1 MRLLITFVALSMTTW
16 AADFLGTWKWNLE
29 KTTLTPLPKAATTT
43 REANGPDGVKSS
55 TTITSQSGAVNT
67 WGYTAKYDGK
77 EYSVTGNQNFDTIA
91 LKREDANTTR
101 IEVHKKGG
109 KYHAVWSSRGFPRR
123 EDCHIEHQGHR
134 QGRQALDPNHRLR
147 KAVNALKEKTRAS
160 STHNSR
166 RSFGYNLGC
175 QTTHSELGN

>member
-1 MRLLITFVALSMTTW
+1 VRLLITFVALSMTTW

-109 KYHAVWSSRGFPRR
+109 KYHTVGRAVVSQDGKTVTLNTKGTDKDGKPLTQT
-123 EDCHIEHQGHR
+123 I
-134 QGRQALDPNHRLR
+134 
-147 KAVNALKEKTRAS
+147 VYEK
-160 STHNSR
+160 
-166 RSFGYNLGC
+166 
-175 QTTHSELGN
+175 Q